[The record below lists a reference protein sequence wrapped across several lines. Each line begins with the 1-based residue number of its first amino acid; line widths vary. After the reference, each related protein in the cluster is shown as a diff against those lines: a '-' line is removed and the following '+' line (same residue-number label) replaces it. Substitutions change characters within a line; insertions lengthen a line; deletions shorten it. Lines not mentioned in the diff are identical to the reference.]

1 MRAKRNPAESLCY
14 WTLALTWPL
23 YAIGGLYIAGPAIGW
38 VLLVMT
44 GLSLFLGKAMRS
56 DLKAAGPIPTVVWLW
71 MIGVAAMLII
81 LWIGHID
88 WDLGS
93 GEMIKSSIGWAKGW
107 ALAALF
113 PLAGAVLPIR
123 REPIIRA
130 MGVVA
135 VSTLIVT
142 PFLLVSPYLHLP
154 SRLFVSPLS
163 IVGGPGPDYF
173 AVFLYTI
180 DPENMAK
187 RWQFFLP
194 WCPFAGLVGVN
205 MIMFCVEDRK
215 FLYSASGWVA
225 GLAMIF
231 LSSSRM
237 SLIAVLVCVLLP
249 RLAPLVRLPGTWIG
263 SAAVA
268 ASMAVFGN
276 AAMGLVQNSMAAFK
290 GARVSSSRV
299 RDTLQRIALDRWGKE
314 APLFGHG
321 AVERG
326 PHLVEYMPIG
336 SHHTWFGLLYV
347 KGLTGFLSLLI
358 PMVYQF
364 WFAMVDATRGKR
376 GRLPFGIMLLLLQL
390 TFGENLEIELYIFW
404 PAFLILGI
412 HAREVLAEQLAA
424 RAARGQQLSAAASPL
439 PAT

>member
-1 MRAKRNPAESLCY
+1 
-14 WTLALTWPL
+14 
-23 YAIGGLYIAGPAIGW
+23 
-38 VLLVMT
+38 
-44 GLSLFLGKAMRS
+44 
-56 DLKAAGPIPTVVWLW
+56 
-71 MIGVAAMLII
+71 
-81 LWIGHID
+81 
-88 WDLGS
+88 
-93 GEMIKSSIGWAKGW
+93 
-107 ALAALF
+107 
-113 PLAGAVLPIR
+113 
-123 REPIIRA
+123 
-130 MGVVA
+130 
-135 VSTLIVT
+135 
-142 PFLLVSPYLHLP
+142 
-154 SRLFVSPLS
+154 
-163 IVGGPGPDYF
+163 
-173 AVFLYTI
+173 
-180 DPENMAK
+180 
-187 RWQFFLP
+187 
-194 WCPFAGLVGVN
+194 
-205 MIMFCVEDRK
+205 
-215 FLYSASGWVA
+215 
-225 GLAMIF
+225 
-231 LSSSRM
+231 M

-424 RAARGQQLSAAASPL
+424 RAARGQQLSVAANPL